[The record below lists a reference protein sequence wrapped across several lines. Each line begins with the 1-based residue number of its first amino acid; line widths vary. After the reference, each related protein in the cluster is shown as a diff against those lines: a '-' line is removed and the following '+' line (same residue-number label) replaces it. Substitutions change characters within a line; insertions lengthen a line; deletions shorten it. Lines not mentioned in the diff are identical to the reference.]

1 MTRSMNSLTN
11 VFEQRQ
17 KSLLKLWEKVYYGK
31 STTAIHMEWEVEYGI
46 KNPINSALHP
56 VVLRLL
62 SGQREQIRQ
71 WVGWTYVDG

>member
-31 STTAIHMEWEVEYGI
+31 TTIAIHMEWEV
-46 KNPINSALHP
+46 
-56 VVLRLL
+56 
-62 SGQREQIRQ
+62 
-71 WVGWTYVDG
+71 